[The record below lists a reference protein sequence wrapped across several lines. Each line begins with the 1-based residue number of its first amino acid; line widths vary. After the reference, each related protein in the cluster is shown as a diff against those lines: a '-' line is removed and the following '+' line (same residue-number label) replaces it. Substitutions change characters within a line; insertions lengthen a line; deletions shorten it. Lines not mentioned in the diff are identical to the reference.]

1 MTPTPSPS
9 VSRSRR
15 RLVRRRGVMLV
26 LTLWLTVVLALIAT
40 SLVSHLMM
48 QTRLVSM
55 RRHRLT
61 AEALARAGV
70 AKAVADLK
78 NDLILDHAEKMQ
90 PFDAEGDIW
99 KKPEEGKWEQ
109 PLGAGKFSV
118 LVEDEESKININ
130 TASQKLLEA
139 LLVHLGYEE
148 SDAQDAAAAI
158 VDWRDGDDTPA
169 MTRTAAGTE
178 REVYGILMQGGD
190 PTRDRPKEVPLAR
203 LKNDRFNTVDE
214 LLHVYGITPAMYYGP
229 ESEEALLA
237 EQEMAY
243 TLQMLGKRF
252 EIKKK
257 RRGRGEQP
265 IGLRDCVTV
274 YSNGSI
280 NVNTASFDVLAA
292 LFRAAGNSTNPE
304 EAAERIINYRRDGA
318 EKDIDNKNA
327 FKTVAD
333 IERAGGAGVGFG
345 QLQSAARISV
355 ISENFRITST
365 GRVPRAS
372 RSIQVV
378 VSRRLEQ
385 YVRSESFEE
394 MDRQRQ
400 QDRRYPYSPGRTS
413 EDKLK
418 SKKFGPDERSVF
430 WPAVRMLQ
438 WIEY

>member
-1 MTPTPSPS
+1 
-9 VSRSRR
+9 
-15 RLVRRRGVMLV
+15 MLV

-40 SLVSHLMM
+40 SLVSHLTM

-61 AEALARAGV
+61 AEALARAGL

-78 NDLILDHAEKMQ
+78 NDLIVDHAEKMQ

-99 KKPEEGKWEQ
+99 KRIEEGKWEQ
-109 PLGAGKFSV
+109 KLGQGTFSV
-118 LVEDEESKININ
+118 RVEDEESKININ
-130 TASQKLLEA
+130 TAGPKLLEA

-148 SDAQDAAAAI
+148 TDAQDAAAAI
-158 VDWRDGDDTPA
+158 VDWRDGDDVPSL
-169 MTRTAAGTE
+169 TRTAAGTE

-214 LLHVYGITPAMYYGP
+214 LLGVFGITPAIYYGP
-229 ESEEALLA
+229 ESDEAVLA
-237 EQEMAY
+237 EREMAHS
-243 TLQMLGKRF
+243 LQLLGKRF

-265 IGLRDCVTV
+265 VGLRDCVTV

-280 NVNTASFDVLAA
+280 NLNTASFDVLAA
-292 LFRAAGNSTNPE
+292 MIRAAGNSTNPE
-304 EAAERIINYRRDGA
+304 ETAERIINYRRDGA

-327 FKTVAD
+327 FKTVAEVD
-333 IERAGGAGVGFG
+333 RVGGLGVGFG
-345 QLQSAARISV
+345 QLQSSASLSV
-355 ISENFRITST
+355 ISQTFRITST
-365 GRVPRAS
+365 GQVPRAS
-372 RSIQVV
+372 RTIQVV
-378 VSRRLEQ
+378 VSRSLEQ

-400 QDRRYPYSPGRTS
+400 QDRRYPYSPGRTT

-418 SKKFGPDERSVF
+418 SKKFGPDERSVL